1 MRDWERGK
9 QQIRLG
15 EVPID
20 KIQLDLRSWDDILV
34 VLRGLQAV
42 YCDLRMRKRLFEW
55 LESALGS
62 DRDLGNGRPGM
73 TLWRVLVMAVLKQ
86 GLDCDYETVW
96 GSW

>member
-15 EVPID
+15 EVPIE
-20 KIQLDLRSWDDILV
+20 KIQLDLKSRDDIPV

-42 YCDLRMRKRLFEW
+42 YGDLRMRKQLFEL

-62 DRDLGNGRPGM
+62 DRDLGNGRVRGCRGGRC
-73 TLWRVLVMAVLKQ
+73 WCWQ
-86 GLDCDYETVW
+86 C
-96 GSW
+96 